1 MILVGFLF
9 GIFLEVFREEG
20 KLLLCMV
27 VFACGMIFPFYSF
40 RRGRGRF
47 FVLVLWL
54 IIGMV
59 FGGTRYF
66 VSEMVFDDD
75 VRYLNGGGAVRFE
88 ACISEE
94 PDVRSDKSKYIV
106 SDVRVGD
113 LSFDGDVLV
122 SASKYPIYEYGDVV
136 EVFGGFEEPG
146 VIDGFEYDKYL
157 AVKGIYS
164 IVNSSSIRFL
174 EREGLSSPALAGL
187 GCGNFFTKWI
197 YKFKFG
203 LNDRI
208 FKLFPE
214 PHAGFISGLL
224 LGMRSGISKDLSD
237 DFKETGLT
245 HIIAISGYNIT
256 LVIIAVS
263 ALFSF
268 LKRKLKVIFAGI
280 FIVLFVILV
289 GGGSSVVRAA
299 IMGILGL
306 FAVYS
311 GRSRDIFAVLVFS
324 AFAMNLWNPKLIV
337 FDTGFQLSFLATM
350 GLVYVSPKLKNFSLR
365 IPAAFAIRENF
376 TMTLSAQAFALP
388 VILKAFGRIS
398 LICPIA
404 NILILPFIPFVMIFG
419 FLAAVLNSSVVA
431 FFCYIILDVVFFL
444 VRIFADLSRT
454 L

>member
-1 MILVGFLF
+1 MTLIIGFLF

-20 KLLLCMV
+20 RFLVIAV
-27 VFACGMIFPFYSF
+27 VFAGSLIFPFWFFKKRS
-40 RRGRGRF
+40 GRF
-47 FVLVLWL
+47 FVLCLWM
-54 IIGMV
+54 IVGMI
-59 FGGTRYF
+59 FGGARYF
-66 VSEMVFDDD
+66 VSEIVFDDD
-75 VRYLNGGGAVRFE
+75 VRYLNGGDGVRFE
-88 ACISEE
+88 ACISDE
-94 PDVRSDKSKYIV
+94 PDIRSDKSKYIL
-106 SDVRVGD
+106 SDIRVGD
-113 LSFDGDVLV
+113 LNFSGDVLLN
-122 SASKYPIYEYGDVV
+122 ASKYPIYEYGHVV
-136 EVFGGFEEPG
+136 EGFGKFEAPG

-164 IVNSSSIRFL
+164 IVNASSVRLL
-174 EREGLSSPALAGL
+174 EGE
-187 GCGNFFTKWI
+187 CGNFFMKWI
-197 YKFKFG
+197 YRFKSG

-214 PHAGFISGLL
+214 PHAGFVSGLL
-224 LGMRSGISKDLSD
+224 LGMRSGISKNLTL
-237 DFKETGLT
+237 DFNETGLT
-245 HIIAISGYNIT
+245 HIVAISGYNIT

-268 LKRKLKVIFAGI
+268 LSRKLKVVFAGI
-280 FIVLFVILV
+280 FIVLFVVLV

-299 IMGILGL
+299 VMGILGL

-311 GRSRDIFAVLVFS
+311 GRSRDVSAVLVFS

-350 GLVYVSPKLKNFSLR
+350 GLIYVSPKLKNFSLR

-398 LICPIA
+398 LICPIV
-404 NILILPFIPFVMIFG
+404 NILVLPFIPFVMIFG
-419 FLAAVLNSSVVA
+419 FLAAVLNSEILA
-431 FFCYIILDVVFFL
+431 FFCYVILDVVFFL
-444 VRIFADLSRT
+444 VRLFAEVSRT